1 MSRNRGSAVN
11 MVMDPSADVGCIYLL
26 FSTAYLHEHPH
37 ICRPERDIL
46 TLVASKIRFWKWT
59 EALYHR
65 FINTLSSVELDHIQ
79 YCLMF
84 QFVSGSEST
93 CLAFIP
99 PQTNCVFEY
108 HNNFTFKMKNCHSL
122 VSRLSHFTSRMN
134 SNAIHGIKSV
144 LPYQSLVSSL
154 SKASSFLR
162 KISLMTPSLLLLL
175 LLLLLLPTISPLA
188 KRIECSAETTDES
201 RLGCCNITV
210 RRRLFFKPMELYL
223 TN

>member
-1 MSRNRGSAVN
+1 MSRNRGSAFN

-122 VSRLSHFTSRMN
+122 FFKTLTFHFQDELHCNPWHRKCSAISKSRL
-134 SNAIHGIKSV
+134 
-144 LPYQSLVSSL
+144 
-154 SKASSFLR
+154 
-162 KISLMTPSLLLLL
+162 
-175 LLLLLLPTISPLA
+175 
-188 KRIECSAETTDES
+188 
-201 RLGCCNITV
+201 ITV
-210 RRRLFFKPMELYL
+210 QGEQLPP
-223 TN
+223 